1 MKNSIFGTDGI
12 RGLTDKY
19 PLQPAIVEKIGYAA
33 GIVIA
38 QKSRK
43 SGKSGKGGTVAAP
56 IIVIGRDTRGS
67 GGWIEKKLARGFLK
81 AGLRVFS
88 CGVIPTAAIAAILQK
103 KNFLGGAVISASH
116 NPPEFNGIKFFS
128 AVGKKIPDSW
138 EAEIEHQLKAL
149 KKLPSRQVFKAIEP
163 FAEGKDIFLQL
174 LRDSLPDGFSLKGL
188 KWVVDCAQGSASQIA
203 PRFLESLGAQVTVL
217 HSSPDGKNINLH
229 SGALHPKA
237 LQSAV
242 VKTRA
247 HGGCAF
253 DGDADRVQFVDEK
266 GQLLDGDVLIGMA
279 AQHFKEEKRLKEN
292 AVVATVMANLGFI
305 RKIEK
310 LGIRVVSC
318 PVGDRSVLEA
328 LESSGAI
335 LGGEQSGHII
345 FRDYLP
351 TGDGLLTALQ
361 ILKVLVQK
369 KKKLSYYEK
378 VFPKTP
384 QVLLNVRVEQ
394 KVPVEQL
401 PRVKKAI
408 HKAEQQ
414 LGRNGRVFVRY
425 SGTEP
430 LLRVMVEGPS
440 QKVIARIAEE
450 IAEEAKS
457 VLA

>member
-12 RGLTDKY
+12 RGLTGDY
-19 PLQPAIVEKIGYAA
+19 PLTPSVVEKIGYAA
-33 GIVIA
+33 GSVIA
-38 QKSRK
+38 RK
-43 SGKSGKGGTVAAP
+43 SKKPKGGDRSAGV
-56 IIVIGRDTRGS
+56 IVIGRDTRGS
-67 GGWIEKKLARGFLK
+67 GGWIEKKLADGFLK

-88 CGVIPTAAIAAILQK
+88 CGVIPTAAIAAILQR

-128 AVGKKIPDSW
+128 SIGKKIPDAW
-138 EAEIEHQLKAL
+138 ESEIEHQLKLL
-149 KKLPSRQVFKAIEP
+149 KKIKSAQVFKRVEP
-163 FAEGKDIFLQL
+163 YEEGKGIFLQL
-174 LRDSLPDGFSLKGL
+174 LRDSLPSGFSLKGL
-188 KWVVDCAQGSASQIA
+188 RWVVDCANGSASHIA
-203 PRFLESLGAQVTVL
+203 PKVLESFGAHVAVL
-217 HSSPDGKNINLH
+217 HAAPDGKNINLH

-237 LQSAV
+237 LQAAV
-242 VKTRA
+242 VKSKA

-279 AQHFKEEKRLKEN
+279 AQHLKEEGRLKEN

-305 RKIEK
+305 RKVEK

-335 LGGEQSGHII
+335 LGGEQSGHVI
-345 FRDYLP
+345 FREFLP

-361 ILKVLVQK
+361 ILSVLVQK
-369 KKKLSYYEK
+369 KKKLSHYQK

-401 PRVKKAI
+401 PRVRKAI
-408 HKAEQQ
+408 QKAERQ

-440 QKVIARIAEE
+440 QKVISKIAEE